1 MAIKELRQ
9 KTPQEL
15 TAMAADIKAEL
26 RDLRTSVK
34 TRQTR
39 QVRTLRNKKREL
51 ARILTLIRE
60 AGRVNS

>member
-1 MAIKELRQ
+1 MATKELRQ

-60 AGRVNS
+60 AGTVNS

>member
-1 MAIKELRQ
+1 MATKELRQ

-15 TAMAADIKAEL
+15 TALAADIKAEL

-60 AGRVNS
+60 AGTVNS